1 MSNKELYEQIMQHVA
16 KVVKETLNN
25 LDECEC
31 GGDACPVGNFGGVTA
46 PYSTPLNTIGVGDIV
61 PAGVN
66 TYGSGD
72 RFDYGNAIPKKK
84 KSSKKNKRRKD
95 NTIFNTIAVKK
106 AY

>member
-1 MSNKELYEQIMQHVA
+1 MTNKELYEQIMQHVA

-25 LDECEC
+25 LDECEG
-31 GGDACPVGNFGGVTA
+31 GGDFGGDFGGVTA
-46 PYSTPLNTIGVGDIV
+46 PFSTPLNTIGVGDIV

-72 RFDYGNAIPKKK
+72 RFDYGNTIPKKK
-84 KSSKKNKRRKD
+84 KSSKKDKRKKE
-95 NTIFNTIAVKK
+95 NTIFNTLAVKK

>member
-31 GGDACPVGNFGGVTA
+31 GGDACPGGDFGGVTA

-72 RFDYGNAIPKKK
+72 RFDYGNTIPKKK
-84 KSSKKNKRRKD
+84 KSSKKKNRKKE
-95 NTIFNTIAVKK
+95 NTIFNTLAVKK
-106 AY
+106 TY